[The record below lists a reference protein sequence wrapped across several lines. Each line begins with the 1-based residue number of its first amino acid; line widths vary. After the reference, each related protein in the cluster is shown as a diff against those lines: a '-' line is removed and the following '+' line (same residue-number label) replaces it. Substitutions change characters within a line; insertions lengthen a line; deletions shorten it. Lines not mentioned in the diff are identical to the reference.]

1 MIRSPLSLER
11 VAYCSRAVRPEL
23 ALVTLAEI
31 LAVSDRNNRRDNL
44 TGMLLISRGRFFQ
57 VLEGAA
63 QDVERMLERI
73 GRDPRHTHLSV
84 VMRRPVKDRLFG
96 QWAMVA
102 ARITPRQ
109 QPTID
114 QVIDNCHD
122 DPDLAVHSAL
132 ELLRA
137 QLAA

>member
-84 VMRRPVKDRLFG
+84 MMRRPVRDRLFG

-122 DPDLAVHSAL
+122 DPDLAVDSAL